1 MFYPHTHIVILE
13 YHRRCFCCFQKQ
25 KLNLGKE
32 IASHYLHASSPS
44 QVSLFSRWNQINE
57 VPLCSLLLIKL
68 LGTCNCLVDLTYT
81 KILRD
86 KERLLKLLKV
96 NIYTHI
102 YIYKIKYLSLLSTQ
116 YRAFIRNTFF

>member
-1 MFYPHTHIVILE
+1 MFL
-13 YHRRCFCCFQKQ
+13 FLFQKQ

-96 NIYTHI
+96 NIYTYI